1 MYRCRRYLNSIAVAS
16 DAHKTSKGDR
26 IKCIFTLPHSE
37 SPFLVPDPSASESN
51 GNINF
56 RSISVTLLSSSH
68 NHPFACNPT
77 SRPSL
82 RVHVVL

>member
-1 MYRCRRYLNSIAVAS
+1 MYGYCRYLNSIAVAS
-16 DAHKTSKGDR
+16 DAHKNSKGDAIGR
-26 IKCIFTLPHSE
+26 ISTLPQSE
-37 SPFLVPDPSASESN
+37 SPSLVPDLSTSVSN
-51 GNINF
+51 GNSNF
-56 RSISVTLLSSSH
+56 RSISVSLLSSSH